1 MAKRHKTSG
10 EGIIMSKKLEDKNQ
24 EPTPKKETDEAI
36 NLSGFNL
43 DEFKAKPLDPRAQR
57 KKTILTMPVGK
68 PSKQHFF
75 RVHKKLEYPAYI
87 LDWEDEKVSYLLT
100 PKIAELVPN
109 QVRYKILYVAIYE
122 TGSPFLLSVIQP
134 DSEGRW
140 NNWHQSLSEAAT
152 LAKKQWIR
160 LEADMTTQGYNIIHA
175 IGNYGEP
182 DWPEMTIEQYLEI
195 AFKNTQIKD
204 ENHPRIKELFGQQ

>member
-1 MAKRHKTSG
+1 MG
-10 EGIIMSKKLEDKNQ
+10 KKLEGEQQKDEST
-24 EPTPKKETDEAI
+24 EPTPKKEAKEDI
-36 NLSGFNL
+36 QLSGFNL

-75 RVHKKLEYPAYI
+75 RVHKKLEYPAYV
-87 LDWEDEKVSYLLT
+87 LDWEDERISYLIT
-100 PKIAELVPN
+100 PQIAELIPN
-109 QVRYKILYVAIYE
+109 QVKYKILYVAIYE

-140 NNWHQSLSEAAT
+140 NNWHQSLSEAVT

-160 LEADMTTQGYNIIHA
+160 LEADLTTQGYNIIHA
-175 IGNYGEP
+175 IGDYGAPE
-182 DWPEMTIEQYLEI
+182 WPNMTIEQYLAI